1 MRHSCLKFFSTHTVR
16 AFHLKANDIAQKL
29 FWSQI
34 LLILTVQAIT
44 KSGPKATHESLIP
57 RSWDVLGQSDNRKG
71 SSGVVKGVSWRNL
84 VPKFPQ
90 NLYYWILTLNHSV
103 LAVWVWSLISWLTTV
118 LYQFCFQK
126 IYMLCAT
133 CCSDWLF
140 CVLKALLKSL
150 E

>member
-1 MRHSCLKFFSTHTVR
+1 MTLLKNS
-16 AFHLKANDIAQKL
+16 

-57 RSWDVLGQSDNRKG
+57 RSWDVLGQWDNRKG

-90 NLYYWILTLNHSV
+90 NLYYWILYPEPQCSCCLSMIFNFLTYHCLVPVLFSKNIYAMCHMLFWLAFLCFEGSIEELRIIILYILNLS
-103 LAVWVWSLISWLTTV
+103 
-118 LYQFCFQK
+118 C
-126 IYMLCAT
+126 
-133 CCSDWLF
+133 
-140 CVLKALLKSL
+140 
-150 E
+150 